1 MASVALTWGL
11 TEPFEVEAACAS
23 VSADVYLLLTL
34 FKVLVFD
41 SGLTLIPLCNRLK
54 ERYAC
59 GPSGAQQ
66 DWTGPVNWPKFAIGG
81 APKEPRMADRR
92 SPRMLQSEPAVAI
105 NATAFA
111 TALRIFGWPAF
122 S

>member
-11 TEPFEVEAACAS
+11 TEPFEVEAAC
-23 VSADVYLLLTL
+23 VLCNADVYLLLTL

-59 GPSGAQQ
+59 GPTGHSK
-66 DWTGPVNWPKFAIGG
+66 TGPVLLTGQNSQWVA
-81 APKEPRMADRR
+81 RR
-92 SPRMLQSEPAVAI
+92 RNPAGRSTFPSDA
-105 NATAFA
+105 AERTRGCDQRYCFCDK
-111 TALRIFGWPAF
+111 L
-122 S
+122 